1 MDFYL
6 LSREETLQEL
16 QSADNGLMKEEV
28 NRRLEKH
35 GYNELK
41 DQEKVPVWK
50 LFLETFKDPMVIIL
64 LIAAGVQA
72 ALGEIVE
79 SIIILLVLL
88 LNSVISVVQ
97 TKKAESSLEALKNMA
112 APEAKVMREGLKQT
126 IPARELVPGDIVL
139 LEAGDYVPADG
150 RLLQSASLKVNEG
163 MLTGESEAVEKHTDA
178 LRNEVP
184 LGDRTNMVFSTSL
197 VVYGHGR
204 FVVTETGEKTEIGK
218 IAGMLAGAEAK
229 ETPLQRKLNVFSKK
243 LGIAI
248 LVLCVLIFA
257 LQTGRIWFGNTVT
270 DMGTAILNALMFSV
284 AIAVAAIPEALSAIV
299 TIVLS
304 IGTNNMAKQ
313 NAIIRKLPA
322 VETLGSA
329 SVIATDKTG
338 TLTQNR
344 MTVTEY
350 FLPETGTK
358 KVDESPERRS
368 PSEELLI
375 NIAVLCNDSYINNEG
390 KEVGDPTEIALI
402 KFASACNKDYNEV
415 REKFARLAELP
426 FDSDRKLMSTVHRM
440 DNKTLLFT
448 KGGPDVMFQRAKY
461 VLING
466 KKEPLNQ
473 ENLQKFIEANE
484 EYSNRALRVLA
495 YGYKEMPGGN
505 YKY

>member
-1 MDFYL
+1 
-6 LSREETLQEL
+6 
-16 QSADNGLMKEEV
+16 
-28 NRRLEKH
+28 
-35 GYNELK
+35 
-41 DQEKVPVWK
+41 
-50 LFLETFKDPMVIIL
+50 
-64 LIAAGVQA
+64 
-72 ALGEIVE
+72 
-79 SIIILLVLL
+79 
-88 LNSVISVVQ
+88 
-97 TKKAESSLEALKNMA
+97 
-112 APEAKVMREGLKQT
+112 
-126 IPARELVPGDIVL
+126 
-139 LEAGDYVPADG
+139 
-150 RLLQSASLKVNEG
+150 
-163 MLTGESEAVEKHTDA
+163 
-178 LRNEVP
+178 
-184 LGDRTNMVFSTSL
+184 MVFSTSL

-473 ENLQKFIEANE
+473 ENLKKFI
-484 EYSNRALRVLA
+484 
-495 YGYKEMPGGN
+495 
-505 YKY
+505 